1 MSLDVSSWVQGILI
15 QISELLEG
23 KVAPS
28 SSLTFPAPP
37 GPCAHS
43 LWEEHSLRGEHLQD
57 ESEPKPIKKQQTFF
71 ERRKDKMG
79 FAPDDKKKP
88 GNILIKF
95 I

>member
-1 MSLDVSSWVQGILI
+1 M
-15 QISELLEG
+15 
-23 KVAPS
+23 
-28 SSLTFPAPP
+28 
-37 GPCAHS
+37 
-43 LWEEHSLRGEHLQD
+43 QD
-57 ESEPKPIKKQQTFF
+57 EPEPKPIKKQQTFF